1 MTTKSIRG
9 WFILI
14 LITPLISKCLKKK
27 KMLHVLGVVLIQ
39 QFSLKAGFNFFGK
52 DGEDSVTKELNQHDD
67 MQNIF
72 GYQDSQHR
80 ATC

>member
-1 MTTKSIRG
+1 
-9 WFILI
+9 
-14 LITPLISKCLKKK
+14 
-27 KMLHVLGVVLIQ
+27 MLHVLGVVLIQ

-80 ATC
+80 ATY